1 MAYKPISNFE
11 RSGMG
16 TPSKGSA
23 IKVKKYLPDWKDVKN
38 VKKWAKWTPQTIV
51 GDLVFDFG
59 IRAAEGKAGKKIVG
73 LVKGLWPFGGGSGE
87 QTSGPRPKTPRQLEE
102 IAKKQKEKEGVDV
115 GGGNIFLPN
124 VD

>member
-23 IKVKKYLPDWKDVKN
+23 IKVKKYLPDWKDVKI
-38 VKKWAKWTPQTIV
+38 VKKLAKWTPQTIV
-51 GDLVFDFG
+51 GDFAFDLG
-59 IRAAEGKAGKKIVG
+59 IRAAEGKAGKKISG
-73 LVKGLWPFGGGSGE
+73 LIKSLLVPNWGS
-87 QTSGPRPKTPRQLEE
+87 SGPRSKTPKQLEE